1 MLGTK
6 TVGTRRSTTPRT
18 IRHSKPA
25 AARNR
30 SLDTTGRIAVLSPSP
45 AATPRAA
52 VTRAV
57 LPSRQLADHSRGRVI
72 PNSQGIEGWRYRL
85 KFRIPGESRDPLSNG
100 SVAGWMDPGFR
111 RERGIFGMFL
121 RN

>member
-30 SLDTTGRIAVLSPSP
+30 SLDTTVLPFSP
-45 AATPRAA
+45 ARTPRAA

-57 LPSRQLADHSRGRVI
+57 LPSHQLADHSSGRVI

-85 KFRIPGESRDPLSNG
+85 KFRIPGDSRDPLSNG
-100 SVAGWMDPGFR
+100 SVAGWMDPGCR
-111 RERGIFGMFL
+111 RECGIFGMLL